1 MPGVGSST
9 RLPGMAA
16 TARIPRDRNAID
28 RATLTRGVVVVAGA
42 ILIGLA
48 FVGSYVG
55 ALHAPKFHNLHL
67 GVVGAPRLAQQ
78 LDASSEF
85 AATSVSSRPAAIKR
99 IDERKDYGA
108 IVVGRRGID
117 VLLAPAASRT
127 AALVLRANLPPTL
140 RAATRTSAPVH
151 VTDLKPLPKSDPNGL
166 TPFYLA
172 LGIVVA
178 SFIGATTFSM
188 FFGLKAPGGRI
199 WWRILGFVVMAL
211 SLGLGEVGIVNA
223 IGPLRGHYLSLALV
237 GLLLGTT
244 VGTSTVALQALLG
257 LLGNGVAI
265 LLFVVLGNPASGGPY
280 ATALLP
286 GFWRTVGPYLPAG
299 AGTDLV
305 RNISYFDAN
314 AITRPLVVLF
324 AWLAVA
330 LALAALSTRMR
341 RPFGPQLIPT

>member
-1 MPGVGSST
+1 MPGVSPST

-16 TARIPRDRNAID
+16 TARLPRDRNAID
-28 RATLTRGVVVVAGA
+28 RPTLMRGLVVVLGG

-55 ALHAPKFHNLHL
+55 ALHAPKFHNVHL
-67 GVVGAPRLAQQ
+67 GVVGPAPLVKQ
-78 LDASSEF
+78 LDAGSQF
-85 AATSVSSRPAAIKR
+85 AATSVSSRQAAIKR
-99 IDERKDYGA
+99 IDERKDFGA
-108 IVVGRRGID
+108 IVVGRRRVD

-127 AALVLRANLPPTL
+127 IALVLETNLPAML
-140 RAATRTSAPVH
+140 RTATGTSTAVH
-151 VTDLKPLPKSDPNGL
+151 LTDIKPLPKSDPNGL

-172 LGIVVA
+172 LGLVVA
-178 SFIGATTFSM
+178 SFIAATTFSM
-188 FFGLKAPGGRI
+188 FFGLKAPGRRI
-199 WWRILGFVVMAL
+199 WWRILGFAVMAL
-211 SLGLGEVGIVNA
+211 VLGLGEVGLVNA

-237 GLLLGTT
+237 GLLLSAT
-244 VGTSTVALQALLG
+244 VGTSTAALQALFG
-257 LLGNGVAI
+257 ILGNGVAI

-305 RNISYFDAN
+305 RNISYFGGN
-314 AITRPLVVLF
+314 AIARPLVVLF
-324 AWLAVA
+324 VWLAVA

-341 RPFGPQLIPT
+341 RPFGPQLQPT